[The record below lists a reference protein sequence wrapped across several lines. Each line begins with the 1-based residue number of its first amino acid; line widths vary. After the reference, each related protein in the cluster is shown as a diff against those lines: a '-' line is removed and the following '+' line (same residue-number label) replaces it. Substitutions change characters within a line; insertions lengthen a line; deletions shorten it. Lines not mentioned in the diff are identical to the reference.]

1 MNFEMKSNIVTY
13 NQLVKELDD
22 IYKLY
27 SKKSGLSDTV
37 FWILYFIYERKEPY
51 TQTEICD
58 AWYYSRQTVDSAL
71 KNLEEK
77 NLVKL
82 IPSKTNR
89 KNKEI
94 FLTEEGLLL
103 ARKVIVPL
111 MEAETK
117 ALDALGEKEMHLFF
131 SLMKK
136 HTDIFKEEIN
146 HILKEEEE

>member
-22 IYKLY
+22 TYKLY

-37 FWILYFIYERKEPY
+37 FWILYFSYEQKETY
-51 TQTEICD
+51 TQSEICD
-58 AWYYSRQTVDSAL
+58 AWYYSRQTVNSAL

-117 ALDALGEKEMHLFF
+117 ALDALEEKEMHLFL

>member
-51 TQTEICD
+51 TQT
-58 AWYYSRQTVDSAL
+58 
-71 KNLEEK
+71 EK

>member
-1 MNFEMKSNIVTY
+1 MTSTNYIPKRVGCQIPCSGFCILFTNGKNPIHRQKSAMHVL
-13 NQLVKELDD
+13 QP
-22 IYKLY
+22 
-27 SKKSGLSDTV
+27 SD
-37 FWILYFIYERKEPY
+37 
-51 TQTEICD
+51 CH
-58 AWYYSRQTVDSAL
+58 SAL

-82 IPSKTNR
+82 IPGKTNR

-117 ALDALGEKEMHLFF
+117 ALDALEEKEMHLFF

-146 HILKEEEE
+146 HIIKEEEE